1 LGCLLRDFDTP
12 GFNCGD
18 EESRAIVHGLVL
30 GAGLC
35 ANAFLLLVDFVA
47 AGLIGA
53 ASVAKQPDDLVA
65 LVALLDV
72 DAGAVCEAS
81 SLSIADAGYSGGLAG

>member
-1 LGCLLRDFDTP
+1 LLRDFDVP
-12 GFNCGD
+12 GFDCGD

-35 ANAFLLLVDFVA
+35 TIAFLLLIDFVA
-47 AGLIGA
+47 AGLMGA
-53 ASVAKQPDDLVA
+53 ASVAEPPDDLVA

-72 DAGAVCEAS
+72 DAGAVCEAL
-81 SLSIADAGYSGGLAG
+81 SLSIAGARYSGGLAG